1 MRRRNL
7 AIGGSVAAVLLIGAG
22 ALGAWWYHEKT
33 VTKEV
38 RGSPTVEFTPNDRPE
53 LPDRATGAVRTV
65 PWPTYGYDNERA
77 HLSPFKHRPPYRQ
90 RWMLR
95 TGWFIEFPPTIGYG
109 KVFVSQLRGVF
120 YAVDAKT
127 GEWRWRRKFPYCSA
141 ASPALARGLVIETFV
156 PTPCTKG
163 PRGVAG
169 LVIAMRESDGRTVWS
184 VPIPSESSPL
194 VAGGLVYFGSWD
206 RKLYALDVE
215 TGKRVWS
222 TETAGEINSS
232 PAYADGVVY
241 IGDNSGTL
249 TALDA
254 RSGAIRWTARSF
266 STFARG
272 REYFYATPTVAYGR
286 VFAANTDGTVYAFG
300 AKTGNLLWARRL
312 GTYVYTAPAVWNQ
325 RLYAGTYDGKFYA
338 LDVATGDT
346 RWVTEMPAAVHGAP
360 TVMGG
365 LVYLST
371 CGFCGQKGVRAA
383 KKGPNGTYALDA
395 RTGELVWRF
404 PDGQYSPIVADED
417 RVYLVGATRVYALD
431 PRASR

>member
-1 MRRRNL
+1 
-7 AIGGSVAAVLLIGAG
+7 
-22 ALGAWWYHEKT
+22 
-33 VTKEV
+33 
-38 RGSPTVEFTPNDRPE
+38 
-53 LPDRATGAVRTV
+53 
-65 PWPTYGYDNERA
+65 
-77 HLSPFKHRPPYRQ
+77 
-90 RWMLR
+90 
-95 TGWFIEFPPTIGYG
+95 
-109 KVFVSQLRGVF
+109 
-120 YAVDAKT
+120 
-127 GEWRWRRKFPYCSA
+127 
-141 ASPALARGLVIETFV
+141 VIETFV
-156 PTPCTKG
+156 PTPCTRG
-163 PRGVAG
+163 PRGVPG

-184 VPIPSESSPL
+184 VPIASESSPL
-194 VAGGLVYFGSWD
+194 VTGGRVFFGSWD
-206 RKLYALDVE
+206 RRVYALDVE

-232 PAYADGVVY
+232 PAYADGTIY

-254 RSGAIRWTARSF
+254 RTGAVRWTARSF

-300 AKTGNLLWARRL
+300 ARTGNLLWARRL

-395 RTGELVWRF
+395 RTGKLVWRF

-417 RVYLVGATRVYALD
+417 RVYLVGATRVYALA